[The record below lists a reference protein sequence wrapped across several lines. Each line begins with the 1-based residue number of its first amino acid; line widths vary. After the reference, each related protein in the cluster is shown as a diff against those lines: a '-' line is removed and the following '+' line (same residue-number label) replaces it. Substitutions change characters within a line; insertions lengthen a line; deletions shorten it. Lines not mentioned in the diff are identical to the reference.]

1 MNKIMVT
8 HKEHKYLVY
17 QGRTSIMIERGEG
30 HNHQIYAYSTD
41 HKQPKT
47 LQIMEAARQMA
58 YLERITPPEKAKVS
72 FDTSKMGGL
81 EATLLSCLRIQRL
94 LNDKKE
100 S

>member
-1 MNKIMVT
+1 
-8 HKEHKYLVY
+8 
-17 QGRTSIMIERGEG
+17 
-30 HNHQIYAYSTD
+30 
-41 HKQPKT
+41 
-47 LQIMEAARQMA
+47 MEAARQMA